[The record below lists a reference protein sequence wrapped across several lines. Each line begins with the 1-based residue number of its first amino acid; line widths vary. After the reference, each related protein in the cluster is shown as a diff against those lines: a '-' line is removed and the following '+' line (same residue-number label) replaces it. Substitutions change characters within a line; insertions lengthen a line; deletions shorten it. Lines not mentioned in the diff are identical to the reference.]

1 MIVILFR
8 YISEAARRV
17 DEGCARSKS
26 LVDLFSSTLEVHR
39 QKLRE
44 NCEKLIFAD
53 PLLYG
58 RKAQE
63 LLWRKGYYE
72 VVSTAKRIRPD
83 NKGQEDLLLAHI
95 DSGIGHYHHLIFKA
109 QTEINVELTNQI
121 DYPQLHVEATNKY
134 SDRAGE
140 LKDWSKSFIQTCLI
154 YLGDLSRY
162 KTEYEELWDPSM
174 AYRYYLQAASVD
186 PNSGMPYNQLGTLYT
201 GKNYHLD
208 SVRYYI
214 SCLSCNTPFEGAD
227 GNLLR
232 IFDKNSKMLEGS
244 IMKNPDIIDQQ
255 ESVKYLICKFLSL
268 VDCWYFEKDIPNFN
282 ELCNGALYDLKECIQ
297 FRPLAAPE
305 RTTCHEEYAKYIL
318 QNEVT
323 PEYLNPKLI
332 NKFVII
338 ILLCM
343 DKLQKERSS
352 HLFPLKA
359 FTFAVLSQV
368 LQKLQSDLVDI
379 GFEIANPSKII
390 DSYKEKIRGHKNP
403 SGYGKLVKNGFH
415 ELHSTKHLPSVKE
428 SNDGTDNASLKS
440 QSPDIEVIGSPSHW
454 EITDAEVDKKALQN
468 GISQRN
474 HVAKTKNKTKKPS
487 ILQKLRRRRRR
498 IDSFDSSDKTA
509 SDDMS
514 DESGSVNESSDN
526 SLSSDDDNTSVNS
539 YSSASSS
546 NDENTDT
553 VEKSNDKNSVESSH
567 DDLRNDKN
575 SNVPDVGNS
584 PEDEEK
590 PLDSSRDLPN
600 VSKQEEESESVV
612 KEFDE
617 GLLKEFLEN
626 DNILMALHLLLNWLY
641 GEVDLIVSCGPSGRA
656 MFQTLV
662 DILNTVHRQIFPKLV
677 RNIYTADNQYHP
689 SLKPFHRYFFALKY
703 SYRKTPLIEDH
714 EVKKLEILEKG
725 IKGLDWGNHNS
736 NLPPNEANAV
746 RLLKFLD
753 FGIFIVK
760 LNVGIVYNKRLK
772 LYILKKQ
779 SNRKPVSN
787 YKKHGKTTRDIHHS
801 KNQVNHLLLHPFISF
816 IRVVLEVK
824 SLYLH

>member
-1 MIVILFR
+1 MVFILFR

-17 DEGCARSKS
+17 DEGSAHSKS
-26 LVDLFSSTLEVHR
+26 IVDLFSSSLEVHR

-95 DSGIGHYHHLIFKA
+95 HSGIGHYHYLIFKA
-109 QTEINVELTNQI
+109 QTEINVELINQI
-121 DYPQLHVEATNKY
+121 DYPQLDIQVKSTT
-134 SDRAGE
+134 DRAGE
-140 LKDWSKSFIQTCLI
+140 LKDWAKSFIQTCLI

-214 SCLSCNTPFEGAD
+214 SCLLCNTPFEGAD

-268 VDCWYFEKDIPNFN
+268 VDCWYFEKDLPNFN
-282 ELCNGALYDLKECIQ
+282 ELCNGALYDLKECIH
-297 FRPLAAPE
+297 FRPLAAPD

-338 ILLCM
+338 IFLCM
-343 DKLQKERSS
+343 DKLQKEHSL

-379 GFEIANPSKII
+379 GFEIANPSEII
-390 DSYKEKIRGHKNP
+390 DSYKEKLRGHKST
-403 SGYGKLVKNGFH
+403 SGYGNLIENGFH
-415 ELHSTKHLPSVKE
+415 QSHSTKHLPSVKE

-440 QSPDIEVIGSPSHW
+440 ESPDIEVIGKVSHW
-454 EITDAEVDKKALQN
+454 EITDVEVEKKELQN
-468 GISQRN
+468 GILQRN
-474 HVAKTKNKTKKPS
+474 HIAKTKNKTKKPS

-498 IDSFDSSDKTA
+498 RMDSFDSSDKTA
-509 SDDMS
+509 SEDMS
-514 DESGSVNESSDN
+514 DESVSDN
-526 SLSSDDDNTSVNS
+526 ENSENSCPSSDDDNISVNS

-546 NDENTDT
+546 NDENIDT
-553 VEKSNDKNSVESSH
+553 QDKSNDKNSVESSH
-567 DDLRNDKN
+567 DDLHNNKL
-575 SNVPDVGNS
+575 SNVPDI
-584 PEDEEK
+584 PEDGEK
-590 PLDSSRDLPN
+590 PLDSPLDLPK
-600 VSKQEEESESVV
+600 VSKQEEDSKSVV

-617 GLLKEFLEN
+617 VLLKEFLEN

-641 GEVDLIVSCGPSGRA
+641 GEVELIVSCGPSGRA

-677 RNIYTADNQYHP
+677 RNIYTIDKQYHP
-689 SLKPFHRYFFALKY
+689 SLKPFHQHFFALKY

-714 EVKKLEILEKG
+714 EVRKLGILEKG
-725 IKGLDWGNHNS
+725 LKELDWGNQNS

-753 FGIFIVK
+753 FGIFIVT

-772 LYILKKQ
+772 LYILKKP
-779 SNRKPVSN
+779 SNKKPVSN
-787 YKKHGKTTRDIHHS
+787 FKKHGKTTRDIHHS
-801 KNQVNHLLLHPFISF
+801 KNQVIFFNVP
-816 IRVVLEVK
+816 
-824 SLYLH
+824 YLFY

>member
-1 MIVILFR
+1 M
-8 YISEAARRV
+8 
-17 DEGCARSKS
+17 DEGSALSKS
-26 LVDLFSSTLEVHR
+26 IVDLFSSSLEVHR

-72 VVSTAKRIRPD
+72 VVSTAKRIRHH

-109 QTEINVELTNQI
+109 QTEMDVELTNQI
-121 DYPQLHVEATNKY
+121 DYPQLDIEAKSITDKY

-140 LKDWSKSFIQTCLI
+140 LKDWAKSFIQTCLI

-174 AYRYYLQAASVD
+174 AYRYYLEAASVD

-244 IMKNPDIIDQQ
+244 VMKNPDIIDQQ

-268 VDCWYFEKDIPNFN
+268 VDCWYFEKDIPNFK

-297 FRPLAAPE
+297 FRPLVAPD
-305 RTTCHEEYAKYIL
+305 RSTCHEEYLKYIL

-323 PEYLNPKLI
+323 PEYLNPNLI

-390 DSYKEKIRGHKNP
+390 DSYREKVRGHKSAWGS
-403 SGYGKLVKNGFH
+403 SGNSVENGFH
-415 ELHSTKHLPSVKE
+415 KHLPSVKE

-440 QSPDIEVIGSPSHW
+440 ESPDVELIGRASHW
-454 EITDAEVDKKALQN
+454 EITDVEVNKKELQN

-509 SDDMS
+509 SEDMS
-514 DESGSVNESSDN
+514 EESGSDNEN
-526 SLSSDDDNTSVNS
+526 SENSFSSDDDNISVNS
-539 YSSASSS
+539 NSSASSS

-553 VEKSNDKNSVESSH
+553 KEKSNDKNGVESSH
-567 DDLRNDKN
+567 DDLHNNIN
-575 SNVPDVGNS
+575 SNVPDVVNS
-584 PEDEEK
+584 PEPEEK
-590 PLDSSRDLPN
+590 PLDSGRDLPK
-600 VSKQEEESESVV
+600 VSKLEEESKSVV
-612 KEFDE
+612 KVFDE
-617 GLLKEFLEN
+617 ALLKEFLEN

-641 GEVDLIVSCGPSGRA
+641 GEVELIISCGPSGRA

-677 RNIYTADNQYHP
+677 RNIYAIDNQYHP
-689 SLKPFHRYFFALKY
+689 SLMPFHHHFFALKY
-703 SYRKTPLIEDH
+703 SYRKTPLMEDH
-714 EVKKLEILEKG
+714 QVKQLHILEKG
-725 IKGLDWGNHNS
+725 FKGLYWGTQNS
-736 NLPPNEANAV
+736 NLSPNEANAV

-772 LYILKKQ
+772 LYILKKT
-779 SNRKPVSN
+779 SNKKPVSN
-787 YKKHGKTTRDIHHS
+787 FKKHGKTTRDIHHS
-801 KNQVNHLLLHPFISF
+801 KNQVN
-816 IRVVLEVK
+816 K
-824 SLYLH
+824 